1 MSRRAEIAQ
10 SKQDIPAKALY
21 FKRENEG
28 MLELN
33 GGSDFYARD
42 VAGRGREGAASLK
55 VFPERCEEGG
65 VAVSSPERGFRGNST
80 CASPPE

>member
-1 MSRRAEIAQ
+1 MRRSNRVAVG
-10 SKQDIPAKALY
+10 
-21 FKRENEG
+21 FREFAG
-28 MLELN
+28 GFAGLN

-55 VFPERCEEGG
+55 VFPERCEKGG
-65 VAVSSPERGFRGNST
+65 VVVSSPESGFRGNST